1 MKNLHLRRGFGGP
14 AKQERTVVLIKPD
27 GVKRGLIGE
36 VISRIE
42 KRGLKIIALSMI
54 SPTRK
59 QIDEHYPK
67 DLAWVKRLGEKSL
80 ATYAKYGWD
89 AKKEMGTD
97 DPMKIGKSV
106 RGWILDF
113 MTSGPSVKIVVEG
126 IHAVEMVR
134 KLVGNSIPAL
144 AEMGTIRG
152 DFTIDSYEISDIDSR
167 AVRNLIHASGSVAE
181 AEKEILIWFKDEEIF
196 SYKLIQESILYDVN
210 LDGILE

>member
-1 MKNLHLRRGFGGP
+1 MKNP
-14 AKQERTVVLIKPD
+14 SQEKTVILIKPD

-42 KRGLKIIALSMI
+42 RRGLKIIALAMI
-54 SPTRK
+54 NPTRK

-67 DLAWVKRLGEKSL
+67 DLTWIKRLGEKSL

-89 AKKEMGTD
+89 ARRAIGTN
-97 DPMKIGKSV
+97 DPMKIGRSV

-134 KLVGNSIPAL
+134 KLVGDSIPAL

-152 DFTIDSYEISDIDSR
+152 DFSVDSAALANKNQR
-167 AVRNLIHASGSVAE
+167 AVHNLIHASETSKE
-181 AEKEILIWFKDEEIF
+181 ANHELDFWFSPEEIHD
-196 SYKLIQESILYDVN
+196 YKRAEEDIMF
-210 LDGILE
+210 